1 MSLGS
6 KYEHIPRRRLRI
18 KCINAEVKNASRIF
32 QEERREPA
40 KALTDEINTKI
51 SFLVSYDPG
60 GSSVRKNT

>member
-6 KYEHIPRRRLRI
+6 KYERSPRRRLRI

-32 QEERREPA
+32 EEERREPA

-51 SFLVSYDPG
+51 SFLISYDPG
-60 GSSVRKNT
+60 GSSVRKTT